1 MTKSELKTLNSEEIL
16 SLPFGTKI
24 KIVYH
29 KSKYHSKNETYNAV
43 VFGEKIGYEDG
54 IVDYLRIIA
63 EQVYNNECKVHLL
76 FD

>member
-1 MTKSELKTLNSEEIL
+1 MKKLTSEEVL
-16 SLPFGTKI
+16 DLTFGTKI

-29 KSKYHSKNETYNAV
+29 NSKYHNKNETYNAV

-54 IVDYLRIIA
+54 LVDHLRIIA

>member
-1 MTKSELKTLNSEEIL
+1 MKGYSMKTLNSEEIL
-16 SLPFGTKI
+16 ALPFGTKI

-29 KSKYHSKNETYNAV
+29 KSKYHSKNEAYNAV

-54 IVDYLRIIA
+54 LVDHLRIIA

>member
-1 MTKSELKTLNSEEIL
+1 MKGYSMKTLNREEVL
-16 SLPFGTKI
+16 ALPFGTKI

-29 KSKYHSKNETYNAV
+29 KTKYHKKGETYNAV

-54 IVDYLRIIA
+54 LIDHLRIIA
-63 EQVYNNECKVHLL
+63 EQVDINQCKVHLL